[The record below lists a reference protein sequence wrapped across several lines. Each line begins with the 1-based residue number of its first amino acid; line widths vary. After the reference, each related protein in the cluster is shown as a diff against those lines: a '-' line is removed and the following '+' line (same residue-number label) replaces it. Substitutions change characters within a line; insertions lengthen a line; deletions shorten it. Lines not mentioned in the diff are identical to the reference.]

1 MEIGG
6 FNFSWLGGKKS
17 VTSYNSLGQDFQRQ
31 SCRSQTSGSPRK
43 GRLLNPQGNCKENSM
58 KLKFHHKDS
67 NVATEWR
74 PVELIILL
82 AFVLLLCAMII
93 FAPHGTG
100 VVAVT
105 NVIKALRQ

>member
-1 MEIGG
+1 
-6 FNFSWLGGKKS
+6 
-17 VTSYNSLGQDFQRQ
+17 
-31 SCRSQTSGSPRK
+31 
-43 GRLLNPQGNCKENSM
+43 M